1 MVKVTGVCACVCVA
15 AERRVSGFHSLTDDG
30 AGRAATGSSEAVMA
44 LIIEVL

>member
-1 MVKVTGVCACVCVA
+1 MVKVTGV
-15 AERRVSGFHSLTDDG
+15 RRVSEFHSLTDDS